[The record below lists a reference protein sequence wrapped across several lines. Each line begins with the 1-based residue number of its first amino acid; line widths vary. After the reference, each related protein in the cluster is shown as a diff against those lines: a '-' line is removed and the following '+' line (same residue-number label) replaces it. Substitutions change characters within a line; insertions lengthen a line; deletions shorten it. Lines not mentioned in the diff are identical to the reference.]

1 MWLVRFASSTS
12 GGSWEQW
19 PFFVLFFCLLLWF
32 YLGWVKKD
40 RIAKLGRSATGT
52 SRDHDAQPL
61 HCSVGCVQLSAVPLL
76 LQRVCFYLFLLERR
90 RD

>member
-1 MWLVRFASSTS
+1 MGAVAILCAVFL
-12 GGSWEQW
+12 
-19 PFFVLFFCLLLWF
+19 FVVVVFIIFNIPHH
-32 YLGWVKKD
+32 LGWVKKD